1 MRCCPARVNA
11 LLYKQV
17 KQPNAIH
24 HVSMLRELMRH
35 RHGLPA
41 VQACQGTQD
50 IRRGI
55 VVVYFTPPVFLS
67 YSMWRRYTPF
77 LLSKPVKALVL
88 AAFFAYLGVSL
99 AGAPDFFM
107 GGCRLVQ
114 VEEI

>member
-1 MRCCPARVNA
+1 
-11 LLYKQV
+11 
-17 KQPNAIH
+17 
-24 HVSMLRELMRH
+24 
-35 RHGLPA
+35 
-41 VQACQGTQD
+41 
-50 IRRGI
+50 
-55 VVVYFTPPVFLS
+55 
-67 YSMWRRYTPF
+67 MWRRCTPF